1 MKNGNGKDG
10 DVMWKAPGWVIVTL
24 ALTVT
29 FVWAISFVADIVQG
43 DKYEPPI
50 AIHGAMLVVLGSIF
64 GFQLIKK

>member
-1 MKNGNGKDG
+1 MKNGNGKEG
-10 DVMWKAPGWVIVTL
+10 EVTWKPPSWVVVTL

-29 FVWAISFVADIVQG
+29 FVWATSFVADIIQG
-43 DKYEPPI
+43 EKYEPPI

>member
-1 MKNGNGKDG
+1 MKSGNGKEG
-10 DVMWKAPGWVIVTL
+10 EATWKPPNWVIVTL

-29 FVWAISFVADIVQG
+29 FVWATSFVADIIQG
-43 DKYEPPI
+43 EKYEPPI